1 MMANVPA
8 RIPDGPEKVEYLV
21 ERSIK
26 LRMTRRFSSASPAGY
41 PNASRSFTG
50 IVPSYSEVLC
60 SAKYLP
66 QCPRVLFLEF
76 RKIPGGRNVSQ
87 AAAIEIGLREEM
99 KRSMAARA
107 ISDLWR
113 AFSRLSRICSESS
126 GMIPKLAF
134 IGPKCFGFVSTR

>member
-8 RIPDGPEKVEYLV
+8 RIPDGPEKVENLV

-41 PNASRSFTG
+41 PNVSRSFTG

-66 QCPRVLFLEF
+66 QCQRFLFQEI
-76 RKIPGGRNVSQ
+76 RGGRNADQ
-87 AAAIEIGLREEM
+87 AAAIETGLSVAM

-107 ISDLWR
+107 ISDL
-113 AFSRLSRICSESS
+113 
-126 GMIPKLAF
+126 P
-134 IGPKCFGFVSTR
+134 